1 MQQRVPKGP
10 KPTTTPERAQPAV
23 EAEAED
29 KRGSEEAGVHMPRTI
44 VRPPQPGSGARGPD
58 GDQEAL

>member
-1 MQQRVPKGP
+1 MQQRVPKRP
-10 KPTTTPERAQPAV
+10 KPTTTPERPQPAM

-29 KRGSEEAGVHMPRTI
+29 ERGGEEACVHMPRAI
-44 VRPPQPGSGARGPD
+44 VRPPPCGSGAGGPD